1 MKRIVVVGNV
11 NADIVYRVDSTLGPD
26 VETRGEPIGTRLG
39 GSGANAASA
48 LAVAGDHVQLFGFV
62 GDDALGD
69 AVMDLLCRY
78 PWDATGVKR
87 RPGPTPSCLIMVDPD
102 RERTIISVGPSAAPS
117 SWPDMP
123 FDGADC
129 VYHASRWPLSSAA
142 AGRLRASGAS
152 IVCQLAS
159 AARLGFASVVV
170 ASENHFTPAEA
181 RDPWRAVRARGV
193 ATDWLV
199 VTCGAR
205 GAFAVNGSVLLEV
218 SAAPARVVDT
228 TGAGDAFAAGLV
240 HAVAHR
246 RPMAQAL
253 ALATVWAGKAVA
265 HPGSTFP
272 HDATF
277 DDDVDAA
284 SARVTERPYAPISS
298 DR

>member
-1 MKRIVVVGNV
+1 MKRIVVVGNI
-11 NADIVYRVDSTLGPD
+11 NADIVYRVDSALGPD

-69 AVMDLLCRY
+69 AVMGFLRRY
-78 PWDATGVKR
+78 PWDATGVR
-87 RPGPTPSCLIMVDPD
+87 CRSGATPSCLIMVDPD
-102 RERTIISVGPSAAPS
+102 RERMIVSLAPGAAPS

-129 VYHASRWPLSSAA
+129 VYHASRWPLPQAA
-142 AGRLRASGAS
+142 TDRLRASGAP

-159 AARLGFASVVV
+159 TVRVGFALVVV
-170 ASENHFTPAEA
+170 ASENHFAPAEV
-181 RDPWRAVRARGV
+181 RDPWQAVRARGI

-199 VTCGAR
+199 VTRGVW
-205 GAFAVNGSVLLEV
+205 GAFATNGSVLLETA
-218 SAAPARVVDT
+218 AAPARVVET

-277 DDDVDAA
+277 DDDIDAA
-284 SARVTERPYAPISS
+284 STRVTERPYAPASP